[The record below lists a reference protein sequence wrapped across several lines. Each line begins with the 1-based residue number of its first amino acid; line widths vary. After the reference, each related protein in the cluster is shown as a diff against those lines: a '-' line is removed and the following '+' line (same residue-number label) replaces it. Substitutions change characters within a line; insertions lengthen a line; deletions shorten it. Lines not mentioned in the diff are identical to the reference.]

1 MGREGAL
8 CSPCSSIQ
16 QDSFCWDANPAQ
28 AQIIQGKGLYF
39 WHSVWFGFLLVF
51 FFPLGI
57 FCHPKSSLGLPW
69 EAALPVIGCSML
81 VARLKQLLQPGPGVH
96 GPTSIV
102 CGLLEGSTSRGSDGF
117 LQDKGAR
124 LPHLLGEDTSLVACT
139 QRRACLLLRLCCG
152 QLCWPACNDY
162 YLALLHCSVVM
173 SAIYQAIPWWTG
185 FDLNARVSR
194 CFQPAPLTWCPRR
207 LSWKAG

>member
-1 MGREGAL
+1 MQLHSARLFLLG
-8 CSPCSSIQ
+8 CQPCSGS
-16 QDSFCWDANPAQ
+16 DNP
-28 AQIIQGKGLYF
+28 GKGPLF
-39 WHSVWFGFLLVF
+39 LAFCLVWVFVVF

-69 EAALPVIGCSML
+69 EAALPVMGCSML
-81 VARLKQLLQPGPGVH
+81 VARLKQLLQPGPGAH

-139 QRRACLLLRLCCG
+139 QRRACLLLWLCCG
-152 QLCWPACNDY
+152 QLCWPACDDY